1 MDNTSRIDLTAWPA
15 RGSRVKDESL
25 LGRALSVWA
34 RPPTG
39 TRVSQAPATSLAAP
53 SDSPQLLY
61 AGNVSDRA
69 VVLLYDGQRLARYSE
84 SLSRAG
90 HAAHGVARAD
100 DADVTTAAAVA
111 LGTVDGGARYLIA
124 PWITEV
130 QTLDLSRPD
139 LLAHPLRVGK
149 DGVTE
154 AVPTWSVA
162 SGCASRPA
170 LRLRS
175 SDRIAEHHAFLLA
188 GLGDLMPVHLT
199 CTPLPGHGS
208 PPARRPREAT
218 GTAGLMA

>member
-1 MDNTSRIDLTAWPA
+1 M
-15 RGSRVKDESL
+15 
-25 LGRALSVWA
+25 
-34 RPPTG
+34 
-39 TRVSQAPATSLAAP
+39 
-53 SDSPQLLY
+53 
-61 AGNVSDRA
+61 
-69 VVLLYDGQRLARYSE
+69 
-84 SLSRAG
+84 
-90 HAAHGVARAD
+90 
-100 DADVTTAAAVA
+100 
-111 LGTVDGGARYLIA
+111 DGGARYLIA

>member
-1 MDNTSRIDLTAWPA
+1 M
-15 RGSRVKDESL
+15 
-25 LGRALSVWA
+25 
-34 RPPTG
+34 
-39 TRVSQAPATSLAAP
+39 
-53 SDSPQLLY
+53 
-61 AGNVSDRA
+61 
-69 VVLLYDGQRLARYSE
+69 
-84 SLSRAG
+84 
-90 HAAHGVARAD
+90 
-100 DADVTTAAAVA
+100 
-111 LGTVDGGARYLIA
+111 DGGARYLIA

-139 LLAHPLRVGK
+139 LLAHPLRVGR

-208 PPARRPREAT
+208 PPARRPRQPAGPPATAARRPAGHGSPPARRPREAT